1 MLSPYVSSKG
11 QGPNGRAHRAEELLL
26 QHRATTELHKGH
38 TEDVGEEQQQH
49 QGEESEGPEPPD
61 IMGSHVRRCKRH
73 THTDIYIYKVC
84 IYIYI
89 KYVYI

>member
-73 THTDIYIYKVC
+73 THTQTYIYKVC